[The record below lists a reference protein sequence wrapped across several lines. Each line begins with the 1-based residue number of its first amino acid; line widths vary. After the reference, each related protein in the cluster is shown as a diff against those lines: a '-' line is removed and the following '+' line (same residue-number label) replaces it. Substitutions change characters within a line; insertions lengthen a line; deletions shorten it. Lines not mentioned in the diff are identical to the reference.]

1 MIGYQKNVLIVILI
15 EFENLSDLNHKVIN
29 FRKLLNKKL
38 SIHHLHQS
46 NSNDDIK
53 IPEDIDLKIK
63 NLCFQGC
70 VSFIFLLLIF
80 FFLFLLEFPFKLIN
94 FRNPNEE
101 QIQTNYIINRI

>member
-70 VSFIFLLLIF
+70 VSFIFLLLIL
-80 FFLFLLEFPFKLIN
+80 FFLFLFRVSFQINQFPE
-94 FRNPNEE
+94 P
-101 QIQTNYIINRI
+101 